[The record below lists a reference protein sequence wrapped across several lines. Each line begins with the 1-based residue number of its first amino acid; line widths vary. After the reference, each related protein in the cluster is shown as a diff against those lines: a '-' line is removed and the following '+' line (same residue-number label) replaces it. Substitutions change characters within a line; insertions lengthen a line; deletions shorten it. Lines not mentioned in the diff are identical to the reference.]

1 MASQVSTTRA
11 VGKPRG
17 AGRLRLPSWWLLL
30 PAVAVL
36 GVFFVF
42 PVGRIVGDSLFDGGF
57 GLSHYTRLFE
67 DGVTGRVLVRTI
79 LVSLAVATVTLL
91 LAYPY
96 AYLMTIVSPR
106 TRALLMVI
114 VLLPFWTSLMARGF
128 AWVLL
133 LQDNG
138 PVDKLLGLQ
147 LMGTVWAVIVA
158 MAQVLLAF
166 MVLPLYSSM
175 QAIDRRLLTAAES
188 LGASRRSAFLRVY
201 LPLSV
206 PGIVAGFSLV
216 LILSVG
222 FFVIPALLGS
232 SQEAVV
238 AQLIQERTSA
248 LLDFPG
254 AGALGTL
261 LLVVTLALLVVVQVA
276 GRRAGAPAPSV
287 GGDRR

>member
-1 MASQVSTTRA
+1 MASSAPTVRA
-11 VGKPRG
+11 TGRLRA
-17 AGRLRLPSWWLLL
+17 AGRLRSRSWWLVL
-30 PAVAVL
+30 PAVVAL
-36 GVFFVF
+36 CVFFVY
-42 PVGRIVGDSLFDGGF
+42 PVGRIVGDSFFSGGF
-57 GLSHYTRLFE
+57 GLDHYSELFD
-67 DGVTGRVLVRTI
+67 DGVTVRVLVRTI
-79 LVSLAVATVTLL
+79 LVSFAVATATLL

-106 TRALLMVI
+106 ARALLIII

-133 LQDNG
+133 MQDNG
-138 PVDKLLGLQ
+138 PIDKLLGLQ
-147 LMGTVWAVIVA
+147 LMGTVWAVIIA
-158 MAQVLLAF
+158 MTQVLLAF

-175 QAIDRRLLTAAES
+175 QSIDRRLLSAASS
-188 LGASRRSAFLRVY
+188 LGATRRSAFMRVY

-216 LILSVG
+216 FILSVG
-222 FFVIPALLGS
+222 FYVIPALLGS
-232 SQEAVV
+232 SQESVV

-261 LLVVTLALLVVVQVA
+261 LLVVTLGLLLVVRLVA
-276 GRRAGAPAPSV
+276 RRFGAPSIAP
-287 GGDRR
+287 GGDR